1 MFYLIEKEESN
12 NFEKSRENLQTNL
25 TIHLKTR
32 FNLSNEEVESLL
44 SEFRKAF
51 QEPTS
56 LEWTFSNSC
65 YFIIQLVSTI
75 GKSLLFI
82 FDKNRCNS
90 ITYANL
96 SGILSW
102 PYKRK
107 I

>member
-1 MFYLIEKEESN
+1 MFYLLEKEESN
-12 NFEKSRENLQTNL
+12 NFEKRRENLRTNL

-56 LEWTFSNSC
+56 LKWTLSNSC

-75 GKSLLFI
+75 GKYSF
-82 FDKNRCNS
+82 FVHGN
-90 ITYANL
+90 
-96 SGILSW
+96 
-102 PYKRK
+102 
-107 I
+107 